1 MINRNIAVTF
11 RTPNMTASGASYSKV
26 RTLMIVKLN
35 GKPLS
40 GSEQAEINRLLN
52 PEPATVHDIL
62 RSVFDKLN
70 PDGTLK
76 ADLSE
81 EERKTLQSIASAKK
95 TSTAKCKHCYKGSC
109 ANGKSEW
116 CTEICPGECDYIEVE
131 K

>member
-1 MINRNIAVTF
+1 
-11 RTPNMTASGASYSKV
+11 
-26 RTLMIVKLN
+26 MIVKLN

-40 GSEQAEINRLLN
+40 SSEQAEINRLLN
-52 PEPATVHDIL
+52 PEPVTVHDIL

-70 PDGTLK
+70 PDGTLR

-95 TSTAKCKHCYKGSC
+95 TGARGCRHLYKGSC

-116 CTEICPGECDYIEVE
+116 CTEICPGECNYIEFDENEVE